1 MIFFFYFTDKYGKD
15 AFEVSGGVRS
25 CTKYAEFKQSYEN
38 QITVHDT
45 KGFFDTETECL
56 RDYASGTEEKKLQI
70 IDEIMQA
77 LRKIQTT
84 GVHAIFL
91 VVKMGNRF
99 DIKDKDIID
108 HLGTYVFND
117 DLKKRVYLVCTNSA
131 PRLCNNH
138 QNGIDWLNEQ
148 CQDDGKSSEG
158 AVNTKVFSQYYEVI
172 EHDMNRVF
180 FVQNKNPEDYEEDD
194 HSEVQNCKKNNH
206 KMAQKIIRTLRERGE
221 ETVNLREKYKKL
233 TEEYDKL
240 TTAKEKK
247 GMFFKS
253 GL

>member
-1 MIFFFYFTDKYGKD
+1 
-15 AFEVSGGVRS
+15 
-25 CTKYAEFKQSYEN
+25 
-38 QITVHDT
+38 
-45 KGFFDTETECL
+45 
-56 RDYASGTEEKKLQI
+56 
-70 IDEIMQA
+70 MQA

-180 FVQNKNPEDYEEDD
+180 FVQNKNPDETDD
-194 HSEVQNCKKNNH
+194 QDEINKCKKDN
-206 KMAQKIIRTLRERGE
+206 KTMAQKIIKTLRERGE
-221 ETVNLREKYKKL
+221 GTVNLQSKYKIL
-233 TEEYDKL
+233 TEEYEKL
-240 TTAKEKK
+240 TTPEEKK
-247 GMFFKS
+247 GKLQIYLFCLKKS
-253 GL
+253 TMCVK